1 MTSNPRKLLKV
12 LVLTRS
18 LLADSR
24 KAGEDLQVRRHVAVG
39 ISQTPAPAA
48 RAHASRQYRR
58 TRGCGARRPWQAA
71 AGVHRDRDGARR
83 ESVPLGRREP
93 GGVDETGETARRGV
107 PELVGRDRVSRS
119 QGCRARYLVSPP
131 LFHDPLR
138 AMQWLNRFP
147 AQAVELPYHPDV
159 PAAGGCDRRGVPRGD
174 EAVRVHADDFCAHRE
189 ARAKVPRP

>member
-1 MTSNPRKLLKV
+1 MSSEVQSNKQQNHNNGESQPNMIQILRIETLHPPADPHILQLARMLQDNIV
-12 LVLTRS
+12 ALEDAV
-18 LLADSR
+18 LADLG
-24 KAGEDLQVRRHVAVG
+24 KQ
-39 ISQTPAPAA
+39 
-48 RAHASRQYRR
+48 RQEC
-58 TRGCGARRPWQAA
+58 T
-71 AGVHRDRDGARR
+71 VT
-83 ESVPLGRREP
+83 
-93 GGVDETGETARRGV
+93 ETGPVVKACLWAAENLEEWTKPEKPRVEAFRSSWDATVYPVPKGV
-107 PELVGRDRVSRS
+107 GLVISSV
-119 QGCRARYLVSPP
+119 P